1 MVEKASEKHNKGK
14 IMNEKIKNLI
24 EGLKLAEGASE
35 EELSRL
41 EADLGGRLPSDYVD
55 FIRYSKS
62 AEGPIGITNYLVLW
76 PVEEIKSLNDNYG
89 ITEFAPGLI
98 LFGGDGGD
106 TGYTFDARDKEMPIV
121 AVSLS
126 DLSLDFIKPM
136 GKNFVEFLEYLS
148 KT

>member
-1 MVEKASEKHNKGK
+1 M
-14 IMNEKIKNLI
+14 MNEKIKNLI
-24 EGLKLAEGASE
+24 KELKLTEGANE
-35 EELSRL
+35 EEIGKL
-41 EADLGGRLPSDYVD
+41 ETDLGHKLPSDYIEFV
-55 FIRYSKS
+55 RYSKG

-76 PVEEIKSLNDNYG
+76 HIEDLKSINEDYEID
-89 ITEFAPGLI
+89 EFAPGLV

-106 TGYTFDARDKEMPIV
+106 TGYTFDTRNEQMPVV

-136 GKNFVEFLEYLS
+136 GLNFVEFLENLS